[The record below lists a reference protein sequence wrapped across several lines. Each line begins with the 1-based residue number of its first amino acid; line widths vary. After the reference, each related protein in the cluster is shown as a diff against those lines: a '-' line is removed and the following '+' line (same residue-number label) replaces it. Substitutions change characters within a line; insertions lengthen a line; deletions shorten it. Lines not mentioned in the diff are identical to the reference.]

1 MPVIHS
7 CAAAIETSDNA
18 GHVMDVLDAGAE
30 VTDEI
35 HVLGV
40 GKVLDCILTFVD
52 DIDALLR
59 TQKPRSQ

>member
-1 MPVIHS
+1 
-7 CAAAIETSDNA
+7 
-18 GHVMDVLDAGAE
+18 MDVLDAGAE